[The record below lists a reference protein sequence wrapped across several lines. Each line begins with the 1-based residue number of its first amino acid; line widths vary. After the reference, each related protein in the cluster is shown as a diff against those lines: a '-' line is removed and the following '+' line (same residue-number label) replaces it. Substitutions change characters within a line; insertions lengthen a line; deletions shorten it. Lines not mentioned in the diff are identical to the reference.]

1 MNYQKIINDI
11 SSFSIDNE
19 NELEEYINNILNSLQ
34 SKNELIQILKET
46 KEENSNKLKNYII
59 ENSEKIISI
68 FVLIRK
74 LKDELFLSKNH
85 FDAMSNQSLIIKKK
99 YIEPFEKLSK
109 AISNKTNIDSVINLF
124 EEVKNFKSDFKV
136 IKSHFDKD
144 TLTLSDK
151 NFEIFI
157 RLRKYSLAD
166 LAGISYINEE
176 YIWFQKNG
184 ENLLDKFREKFEECV
199 GHKNN
204 NEILK
209 FFEFFSKLNILVN
222 EIKNITN
229 KSLKELMIE
238 KFLNTIIKE
247 VINTINPLD
256 LIYENIVKIRKE
268 LNEFFALLED
278 FNSVYNNL
286 GKLLKTTYDK
296 TNFVLYESIMKLV
309 SLNI

>member
-1 MNYQKIINDI
+1 M
-11 SSFSIDNE
+11 
-19 NELEEYINNILNSLQ
+19 
-34 SKNELIQILKET
+34 
-46 KEENSNKLKNYII
+46 
-59 ENSEKIISI
+59 
-68 FVLIRK
+68 
-74 LKDELFLSKNH
+74 
-85 FDAMSNQSLIIKKK
+85 
-99 YIEPFEKLSK
+99 
-109 AISNKTNIDSVINLF
+109 
-124 EEVKNFKSDFKV
+124 
-136 IKSHFDKD
+136 
-144 TLTLSDK
+144 
-151 NFEIFI
+151 
-157 RLRKYSLAD
+157 AD
-166 LAGISYINEE
+166 LAGINYINEE

-256 LIYENIVKIRKE
+256 LIYENILKIRKE
-268 LNEFFALLED
+268 INEFFSLLED
-278 FNSVYNNL
+278 FNSIYNNL

-309 SLNI
+309 SFDFFNIIFFRRIYRILINYFLKKYLRH